1 MKYLL
6 THGEFIK
13 CISNEEFQHQLIIDA
28 LRSRTKMQ
36 VSLELFATIWSLS
49 KFINNWENISDIF
62 CAILDNKNK
71 LKKIGYIYIIIKIIG
86 ITQIS

>member
-1 MKYLL
+1 
-6 THGEFIK
+6 
-13 CISNEEFQHQLIIDA
+13 
-28 LRSRTKMQ
+28 MQ